1 MKFKDIREFF
11 WPMLDPLPA
20 DSQAQQEQSIDIYI
34 HDDNIDVAF
43 DLKMKFTDN
52 EEDRRKGVETKA
64 AMMLGSISLATSLVV
79 GADSFVGPGNYFW
92 ARILLKVILLV
103 LCIYTVTTVI
113 FAMRCLSR
121 STYHT
126 LGFDD
131 INVHI
136 APQKYKREL
145 IIKMHK
151 NLKANQITINEK
163 VDHMVMAQEFYK
175 RSIIIICL
183 YAFCGLVF
191 TIIKPTPPVAIAK
204 NPTHISAPTST
215 NSGLK
220 TTSTQ
225 KPQIS
230 SSSSIKTQTP
240 KFSHDSSK
248 K

>member
-11 WPMLDPLPA
+11 WPMLDPLPT
-20 DSQAQQEQSIDIYI
+20 DTQAQQEESIDICI
-34 HDDNIDVAF
+34 HNDNMDVAF

-113 FAMRCLSR
+113 FAMKCLSR
-121 STYHT
+121 SNYHT

-136 APQKYKREL
+136 APQNYKREL

-175 RSIIIICL
+175 RSIIVIGL
-183 YAFCGLVF
+183 YAFFGLVV
-191 TIIKPTPPVAIAK
+191 TIIKAAPPAATAITPSQIF
-204 NPTHISAPTST
+204 APT
-215 NSGLK
+215 NIGLK
-220 TTSTQ
+220 TASPQ
-225 KPQIS
+225 KPQIT
-230 SSSSIKTQTP
+230 SSSSIKTQLQQ
-240 KFSHDSSK
+240 FSHDSSK